1 MKLNDALEWLE
12 NEVVSSQDNTCAIT
26 KQPIQYNIALHC
38 SHVFEYDALFQNLIT
53 TQKRHDYHVCPYCR
67 KKFDGFIP
75 YYETNMARKYRPAMF
90 KNDYLKC
97 SHVYKSGKK
106 KNCPCENHGQKFK
119 NGIFCYRHK
128 RQQDMKQVF
137 EINVCSATLKS
148 GKPCSCKVFDS
159 ESQLCKRHLNLRNKE
174 LNK

>member
-1 MKLNDALEWLE
+1 MKK
-12 NEVVSSQDNTCAIT
+12 EVWGPCIWKTLHVLTVKIKEEYFSTQRQKLIDIIFQICNNLPCPMCA
-26 KQPIQYNIALHC
+26 
-38 SHVFEYDALFQNLIT
+38 SHAQGLL
-53 TQKRHDYHVCPYCR
+53 
-67 KKFDGFIP
+67 
-75 YYETNMARKYRPAMF
+75 RKYRPAMF